1 MDTTEI
7 PTDRTRMAWEYEGFT
22 LQMWR
27 PNYMKA
33 PAHIITGFIQVI
45 GDTDYTRPHFLESV
59 VATRITGVD
68 ALMPLD
74 IRLTKHE
81 RAHQVVRLEV
91 CPTRQWSARLP
102 YLGPVDN
109 MTLCVLRM
117 TWIVDQLAD
126 PEKARGLA
134 GGISQ
139 LAARERELD
148 WEIL

>member
-22 LQMWR
+22 LQVWR
-27 PNYMKA
+27 PV
-33 PAHIITGFIQVI
+33 HVDTWLTGFIQVI
-45 GDTDYTRPHFLESV
+45 GDTDYKRPHFLESV
-59 VATRITGVD
+59 VTTRITGVD

-74 IRLTKHE
+74 IRPTE
-81 RAHQVVRLEV
+81 RERRYHQVRLEV
-91 CPTRQWSARLP
+91 CPARQWSARVP
-102 YLGPVDN
+102 YVGPVND

-139 LAARERELD
+139 LAVRERELD
-148 WEIL
+148 WEAL